1 MIVTILSVITGIA
14 LGLAFYK
21 HHTLSAVVASAKKE
35 VIYLESVAV
44 KVSTDVQSAYT
55 ASIARLKALL

>member
-1 MIVTILSVITGIA
+1 MIVTILSVTTGVA

-35 VIYLESVAV
+35 VAYLESVAEKVATEV
-44 KVSTDVQSAYT
+44 KAEYT
-55 ASIARLKALL
+55 AAVARLKAIL